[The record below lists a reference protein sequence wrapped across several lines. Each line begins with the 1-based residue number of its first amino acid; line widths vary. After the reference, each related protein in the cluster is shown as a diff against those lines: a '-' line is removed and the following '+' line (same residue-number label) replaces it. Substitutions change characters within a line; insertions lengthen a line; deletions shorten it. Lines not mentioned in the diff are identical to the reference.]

1 MGRPK
6 KEIDAEQVYKLAAIG
21 CSYEEIARFFNVNRS
36 TIIQRF
42 QDEVKEG
49 HSEMK
54 EQVRR
59 AQLKVA
65 LDHSHKGQVTML
77 IWLGKQILGQRD
89 QPIENNNPV
98 GKVAL
103 EKIE

>member
-6 KEIDAEQVYKLAAIG
+6 KEINAEQVYKLAAIG
-21 CSYEEIARFFNVNRS
+21 CSYEEIAKFFNCARS

-42 QDEVKEG
+42 QDEFQAGHAEVKE
-49 HSEMK
+49 
-54 EQVRR
+54 QIRR

-65 LDHSHKGQVTML
+65 LDHGHKGQVTML
-77 IWLGKQILGQRD
+77 IWLGKQMLGQKD

-98 GKVAL
+98 SKVTL